1 MLTGL
6 CLTGLMSACSGTQ
19 TAQPAGA
26 GLYSNASAPTVSAPP
41 PAGAS
46 PGQVTGVGAA
56 TVVTVHGKIV
66 SVDRPNKLV
75 TLEGPG
81 AKKITIRVDNPY
93 NLAAAQPGVPFVARF
108 YEIATIREKQPGES
122 IPSASLQAGI
132 ISASPGQIPG
142 AAVGKQVQLVVI
154 IDAINRDKNT
164 VAIKGPD
171 GVVETVAVANPA
183 NLANVNVGDQIVITL
198 TKVVTIA
205 LEKEPGA

>member
-1 MLTGL
+1 MP
-6 CLTGLMSACSGTQ
+6 ACSGIQ

-26 GLYSNASAPTVSAPP
+26 GLYSNAPAQTVGAPL
-41 PAGAS
+41 PAAGS
-46 PGQVTGVGAA
+46 PGQVTGIGAA

-81 AKKITIRVDNPY
+81 GKKITIRVDNPY

-108 YEIATIREKQPGES
+108 YEIATIREKQPGEL

-132 ISASPGQIPG
+132 ISAVPGQAPG
-142 AAVGKQVQLVVI
+142 AAFGNRVQLVVTI
-154 IDAINRDKNT
+154 VAISRDKNT

-183 NLANVNVGDQIVITL
+183 TLANVNVGDQIVITL
-198 TKVVTIA
+198 TKVVTIGLA
-205 LEKEPGA
+205 KEPGA